1 MEWRGGAKLVKRT
14 AAAED
19 ADVARRLWEVSEQL
33 TGVRFPLSV
42 QAPSANGKVADEP
55 ASTLEANH

>member
-19 ADVARRLWEVSEQL
+19 ADFARRLWEVSEQL
-33 TGVRFPLSV
+33 TGVRFPLS
-42 QAPSANGKVADEP
+42 AD
-55 ASTLEANH
+55 AAVGSVGGA

>member
-19 ADVARRLWEVSEQL
+19 MDVARRLWNVSEQL
-33 TGVRFPLSV
+33 TGVRFPLSTEP
-42 QAPSANGKVADEP
+42 QSTNGTIADEP
-55 ASTLEANH
+55 VSTLEANH